1 VLKRYPEAAALLRK
15 TMREQGLP
23 VPEGTHSRERTDG
36 APQLAAASAPAS
48 TKTIWDA
55 VFTQAQAERGR
66 DTYQKYCS
74 SCHKADLL
82 GESAAPPLAGP
93 EFNQRW
99 TGQTLDD
106 LLTTI
111 RRSMPQEAPDSLGT
125 AAYAD
130 IVSFLLSVNGSPA
143 GPTEMPLESGALRQI
158 QFSAK

>member
-1 VLKRYPEAAALLRK
+1 
-15 TMREQGLP
+15 MRERGLP
-23 VPEGTHSRERTDG
+23 VPEGTHSRERSDAT
-36 APQLAAASAPAS
+36 AQSAATPAR
-48 TKTIWDA
+48 TIWDG

-66 DTYQKYCS
+66 DQYQKSCA

-93 EFNQRW
+93 EFAQRW
-99 TGQTLDD
+99 TGQSLDD

-143 GPTEMPLESGALRQI
+143 GQTEMPLESGALKQI
-158 QFSAK
+158 QFTAE